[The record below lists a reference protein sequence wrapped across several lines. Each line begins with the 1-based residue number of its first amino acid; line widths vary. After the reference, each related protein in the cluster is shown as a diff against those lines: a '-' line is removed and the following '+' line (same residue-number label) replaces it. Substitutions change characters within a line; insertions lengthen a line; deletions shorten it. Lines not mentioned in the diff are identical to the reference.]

1 VKRTDLVALGSGL
14 LFALG
19 LGLAGM
25 TDPTKVVGF
34 LDVAGAWDPSLAF
47 VMIGAIGVH
56 MLFVRR
62 ARSVSAPRFAT
73 AFAVPTA
80 SRLDRNLVVGA
91 LLFGIGWGIA
101 GYCPGP
107 VLVSLVSLE
116 PSALVFVAA
125 MIAGMVLYA
134 GVFERAPQPAS
145 SERPGYLDA

>member
-19 LGLAGM
+19 LGIAGM
-25 TDPTKVVGF
+25 TDPNKVVGF
-34 LDVAGAWDPSLAF
+34 LDVAGAWDPSLAC
-47 VMIGAIGVH
+47 VMVGAIAVH

-62 ARSVSAPRFAT
+62 ARGLRAPRFAT

-80 SRLDRNLVVGA
+80 TTLDRNLVVGA
-91 LLFGIGWGIA
+91 VLFGIGWGIA

-134 GVFERAPQPAS
+134 GVFERAPRRAG